1 MTKPIDLAAIGHEL
15 RTPLNGVL
23 GILELLSLTKL
34 DHEQRCLMDSA
45 AASGRMLQ
53 GLLADFLDFSRFES
67 HGVPLRLSRFF
78 PERLVRDVSAL
89 LARDAGE
96 RGISLECHVTPR
108 VPHALLGDSL
118 RIQQVLINLVANAI
132 KFTERGFVKLSI
144 DAETLPGRCVL
155 QVSVEDSGVGIPAE
169 QIDRIFEPFHQAGNA
184 ESIVPNQR
192 RGAGLGL
199 AITRRLVD
207 AMQGEIRV
215 ESHPGIGSTFLVSL
229 PLEISED
236 VSTDTHSLENL
247 SAHVASHSTSAV
259 SLPPLTALVADDNP
273 VNCFLL
279 DRQLQRLGCHVL
291 VCETGDEALELW
303 TSERPALLFTDLHM
317 PGLSGLGLVR
327 AIREIESEAGA
338 GLESER
344 TAVFLVSAAQSPEIS
359 VEAIA
364 AGFDGSLPKP
374 LRFQDLSRAVNT
386 ARESAT
392 SMPTRPG
399 ALAMASR

>member
-34 DHEQRCLMDSA
+34 DHEQRRLMDSA

-96 RGISLECHVTPR
+96 RGISFECHVTPR

-184 ESIVPNQR
+184 ERIVPNQR
-192 RGAGLGL
+192 RGVGLGL

-215 ESHPGIGSTFLVSL
+215 ESHPGIGSTFRVSL

-247 SAHVASHSTSAV
+247 SAHVASHSTAAV

-338 GLESER
+338 ELERER
-344 TAVFLVSAAQSPEIS
+344 TAAFLVSAAQSPEIS

-374 LRFQDLSRAVNT
+374 LRFQDLARAVNT

-392 SMPTRPG
+392 STPTRPG
-399 ALAMASR
+399 ALAMAYR

>member
-1 MTKPIDLAAIGHEL
+1 
-15 RTPLNGVL
+15 
-23 GILELLSLTKL
+23 
-34 DHEQRCLMDSA
+34 MDSA

-53 GLLADFLDFSRFES
+53 GLLADFLNFSRFES
-67 HGVPLRLSRFF
+67 HGVPLRRSRFF
-78 PERLVRDVSAL
+78 PERLVQDVSAL

-96 RGISLECHVTPR
+96 RGISFECNVTPR

-118 RIQQVLINLVANAI
+118 RIQQVLVNLVANAI
-132 KFTERGFVKLSI
+132 KFTERGFVKLTV

-169 QIDRIFEPFHQAGNA
+169 QVGRIFEPFHQASNA
-184 ESIVPNQR
+184 ERIVPNQR
-192 RGAGLGL
+192 RGVGLGL

-215 ESHPGIGSTFLVSL
+215 ESHPGIGSTFHVAL
-229 PLEISED
+229 PLELSED
-236 VSTDTHSLENL
+236 ASTDPSSLANL
-247 SAHVASHSTSAV
+247 SAHVASHSAAAT

-279 DRQLQRLGCHVL
+279 DRQLQKLGCHVL

-303 TSERPALLFTDLHM
+303 MSERPELLFTDLHM

-327 AIREIESEAGA
+327 AIREIENEAGA
-338 GLESER
+338 GLERER
-344 TAVFLVSAAQSPEIS
+344 TAAFLVSAAQSPEIS
-359 VEAIA
+359 VEAIS

-374 LRFQDLSRAVNT
+374 FRFPDLARVVNT
-386 ARESAT
+386 ARELAT
-392 SMPTRPG
+392 SLPAKHG